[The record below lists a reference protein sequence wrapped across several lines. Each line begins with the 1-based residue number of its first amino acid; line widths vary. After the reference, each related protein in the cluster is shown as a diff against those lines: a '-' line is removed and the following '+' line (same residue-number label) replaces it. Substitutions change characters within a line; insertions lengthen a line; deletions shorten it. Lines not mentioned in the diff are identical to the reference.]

1 MLKRLNEV
9 NDVEVL
15 SVFDPAFASY
25 GRVVSGYDM
34 NEAYEWMRENT
45 PIPETGNIY
54 VASDPALEGLEVFR
68 KLQSVCY
75 GGREIE
81 AGYCNGRN
89 TTYNGFEYHKGSEL
103 NGAVTDFML
112 VLAHVWQIRNN
123 TIHVDDAQVFYV
135 PAGTLIEL
143 YETTLHL
150 SPCRTN
156 DAGFMDIVVLPRG
169 TNTPLSDEEKQMRNA
184 CEDPE
189 ARLLLQKN
197 KWVLSHPERKPLM
210 DQGAHPGLL
219 GENKELKY

>member
-15 SVFDPAFASY
+15 SVTDPAFASY

-34 NEAYEWMRENT
+34 REAYEWMKQNT
-45 PIPETGNIY
+45 RIPETGNIY
-54 VASDPALEGLEVFR
+54 TASDPALESLDVFR
-68 KLQSVCY
+68 QIQSVCY

-81 AGYCNGRN
+81 VGYCNGRN
-89 TTYNGFEYHKGSEL
+89 TTYNGFEYHKGCEL

-112 VLAHVWQIRNN
+112 VLAHVWQIRDN
-123 TIHVDDAQVFYV
+123 TIHVDDAKVFYV

-156 DAGFMDIVVLPRG
+156 DTGFMDIVVLPRG
-169 TNTPLSDEEKQMRNA
+169 TNTPLSEEEKQMRSA
-184 CEDPE
+184 CADPE

-219 GENKELKY
+219 GENRELKY